1 MSRRCAASLALL
13 ALALGAAGCGSEDPV
28 RARDRTIAIA
38 LDDFTITPQTV
49 RARPGPLTVD
59 LVNRG
64 RIGHNFRLRRGG
76 ANVRKVSTLLPGARL
91 RVRVRKLSRGGF
103 TMYCGVAN
111 HEELGMY
118 GTLTVR

>member
-1 MSRRCAASLALL
+1 MSRPRAASIALV
-13 ALALGAAGCGSEDPV
+13 AVALGTLGCGSDDPV
-28 RARDRTIAIA
+28 RAKERRISIV
-38 LDDFTITPQTV
+38 LDDFRITPQTV

-64 RIGHNFRLRRGG
+64 RIGHNFRLRRGS
-76 ANVRKVSTLLPGARL
+76 ANVRKVSTLLPGARV

-103 TMYCGVAN
+103 TMYCSVAN